1 MSFEIE
7 NTREYRKFNELEIL
21 AHVNENFILLVK
33 YIVIFNLEELTL
45 SGPGSENQS
54 WARGGAKMPPL

>member
-7 NTREYRKFNELEIL
+7 NTREYRKFNELENS

-33 YIVIFNLEELTL
+33 YIVIFNLEELKHANTNVLQMKVGETL
-45 SGPGSENQS
+45 Y
-54 WARGGAKMPPL
+54 K